1 MSVTSSKH
9 SNQRELSLEDAIW
22 LEAFIER
29 ARWRFA
35 WTQARIYPHEYTT
48 KKYCTPED
56 HSRMIDLIEK
66 YGVREPFHKTNH
78 RYLCF
83 QERKYWHMGNP
94 YSGNPDHHPNVIN
107 RVWLDVRRHA
117 ANVSHVWTPK
127 EVELQIQI
135 WEIQLEKAT
144 GQVKLPASSRT
155 KKRKPTTQTKASA
168 NARTENRN
176 PAAQEKILVVP
187 SYERDQSEAD
197 SESWPEFGQM
207 PESLIR
213 DAYRHASQFQR
224 QWWEHLAKHPNQRF
238 SFTELVEAV
247 GTNIGSIRG
256 SMGRF
261 AARSNVHYGGQRPYR
276 IYIDQDGKRSRIW
289 MDSRAAQII
298 QEEAALVTQA

>member
-9 SNQRELSLEDAIW
+9 SNQRELSLQDAKW

-29 ARWRFA
+29 TKWKFS
-35 WTQARIYPHEYTT
+35 WTQARTYPHEYTT
-48 KKYCTPED
+48 KQHCSAED
-56 HSRMIDLIEK
+56 HSRMINLIEN
-66 YGVREPFHKTNH
+66 YGVEEPFHKAL
-78 RYLCF
+78 RKYLYF
-83 QERKYWHMGNP
+83 QERKYWHMGKP
-94 YSGNPDHHPNVIN
+94 FSGNPADYPNVIN
-107 RVWLDVRRHA
+107 RVRLDVRRHA

-144 GQVKLPASSRT
+144 GQVKLPASSKT

-176 PAAQEKILVVP
+176 LAAQEKILVVQ
-187 SYERDQSEAD
+187 SYAKDQAEAD
-197 SESWPEFGQM
+197 SESWPEFGRM

-238 SFTELVEAV
+238 SFTELAEAV
-247 GTNIGSIRG
+247 GTNLGSIRG

-261 AARSNVHYGGQRPYR
+261 ATRSKVHYGGQRPYR